1 MRVLLVDGLNLIRR
15 VYAGVPPAEGPAT
28 RSESVVNACLFS
40 LQRGLRSHPAT
51 HAVCALDSDEPG
63 WRKVLYPDYKKNRS
77 PMPEELR
84 DILPDV
90 LEAFLSAGVRSI
102 TVSELEADDVI
113 ATIARR
119 VADLNGNVTVLSTD
133 KSFCQLI
140 GFGARVYDH
149 FADVEHDRNWTRN
162 RFGVEPEILA
172 DLFALAG
179 DTSLGIPGVRSVG
192 VHTAVK
198 LLNDHGTL
206 EGVLAVADDI
216 AGKLGSKL
224 RDGRDDARLAKK
236 LVSLVTDAQL
246 GMNLKDFRCGV

>member
-1 MRVLLVDGLNLIRR
+1 M
-15 VYAGVPPAEGPAT
+15 
-28 RSESVVNACLFS
+28 
-40 LQRGLRSHPAT
+40 
-51 HAVCALDSDEPG
+51 
-63 WRKVLYPDYKKNRS
+63 
-77 PMPEELR
+77 
-84 DILPDV
+84 
-90 LEAFLSAGVRSI
+90 
-102 TVSELEADDVI
+102 
-113 ATIARR
+113 
-119 VADLNGNVTVLSTD
+119 NGNVTVLSTD

-140 GFGARVYDH
+140 GFGVRVYDH

>member
-140 GFGARVYDH
+140 GFGVRVYDH

-206 EGVLAVADDI
+206 EGVLAAAGDI
-216 AGKLGSKL
+216 TGKLGSKL
-224 RDGRDDARLAKK
+224 RDGRADARLAKK

-246 GMNLKDFRCGV
+246 GMNLKDFRIGA

>member
-1 MRVLLVDGLNLIRR
+1 M
-15 VYAGVPPAEGPAT
+15 
-28 RSESVVNACLFS
+28 
-40 LQRGLRSHPAT
+40 
-51 HAVCALDSDEPG
+51 
-63 WRKVLYPDYKKNRS
+63 LYPDYKKNRS

-140 GFGARVYDH
+140 GFGVRVYDH